1 METPMNEPIHATD
14 RTFEE
19 TVPKASLPVVVD
31 FWAPWCAP
39 CRMLAPSLEKIA
51 AEYAGRL
58 VVAKVNT
65 DEASEWAVHFGLRG
79 IPTVLFV
86 SGGEVLHD
94 QVGAVPYPYLQQAVD
109 QFLDLVK
116 PTRDA
121 AT

>member
-1 METPMNEPIHATD
+1 MNEPIHITD

-19 TVPKASLPVVVD
+19 TVLKASLPVVVD

-65 DEASEWAVHFGLRG
+65 DEASEWAVHFGVTG

-116 PTRDA
+116 PAKDA
-121 AT
+121 AA

>member
-1 METPMNEPIHATD
+1 MNEPIHVTD

-19 TVPKASLPVVVD
+19 TVLKASLPVVVD

-65 DEASEWAVHFGLRG
+65 DEASEWAVHFGVRG

-86 SGGEVLHD
+86 SGGEVLHE
-94 QVGAVPYPYLQQAVD
+94 QVGAVPYPYLQHAVD

-116 PTRDA
+116 PAKDA
-121 AT
+121 AA